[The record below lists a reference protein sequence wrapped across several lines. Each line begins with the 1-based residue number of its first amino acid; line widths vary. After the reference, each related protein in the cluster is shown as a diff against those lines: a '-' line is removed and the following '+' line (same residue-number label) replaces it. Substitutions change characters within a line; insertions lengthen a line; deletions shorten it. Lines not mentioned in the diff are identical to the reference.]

1 MVWLIGHASGAL
13 QQVSCYYLLS
23 RVNHTN
29 HSQKKTVMRQDLRQ
43 KQEDTGF
50 ATGCIAGRLFSTIRH
65 FFANET
71 EKLSHL
77 SRNKK

>member
-1 MVWLIGHASGAL
+1 MGFLVPM
-13 QQVSCYYLLS
+13 
-23 RVNHTN
+23 
-29 HSQKKTVMRQDLRQ
+29 TVL
-43 KQEDTGF
+43 EDTGL